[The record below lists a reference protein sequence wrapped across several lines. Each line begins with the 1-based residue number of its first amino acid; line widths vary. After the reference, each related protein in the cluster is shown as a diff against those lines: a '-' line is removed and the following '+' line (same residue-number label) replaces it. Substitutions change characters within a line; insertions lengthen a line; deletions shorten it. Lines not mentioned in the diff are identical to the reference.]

1 MLKLELRKD
10 EYQIIKSFCLRRQQ
24 KKTAI
29 FEVTVKNTLVT
40 LKILEHLMIA
50 KE

>member
-1 MLKLELRKD
+1 MLELRRG

-29 FEVTVKNTLVT
+29 FEGTVKNTLVI
-40 LKILEHLMIA
+40 LKDLEHLMIA